1 MPIDV
6 LVKSTFF
13 RYYLGSVFSALA
25 FDSRSHLLYYVDNG
39 LNVTGLIAV
48 NGGHHKLLASYSN
61 GYSPQGLA
69 IDPVAKYECI
79 KLDH

>member
-1 MPIDV
+1 MSIDV
-6 LVKSTFF
+6 LITFTFF

-25 FDSRSHLLYYVDNG
+25 FDPRSHLLYYVDSG

-48 NGGHHKLLASYSN
+48 HGGHHKLLASYNN

-69 IDPVAKYECI
+69 IDPVAKY
-79 KLDH
+79 